1 MSDITKSFKN
11 VFISQKNSGYLFELI
26 ITKIL
31 QNNTHYKKYVI
42 NHIDIYKSNI
52 IDLQS
57 FIFEDNFANIYNE
70 MKSSESVDLE
80 QILILLNQV
89 TIVRFENLILDDLY
103 KKYTEDHQSHITEQ
117 IDDKVEYDVRSERER
132 LERERTER
140 IRSERERETREKETH
155 EKEARER
162 EARESET
169 REKEIREKETRESE
183 TRKSNEREISCDIK
197 NVEKYESQEIEL
209 STVFHHLFSKHAV
222 VQSGRYNY
230 RLNIENVGSINLDSI
245 NILYNMYNINEYN
258 NKMYLI
264 EQNNKVLITIP
275 VGYYSIDQLLIVM
288 STLFNN
294 ASINKNKD
302 YKFHSN
308 LHKIKNKIF
317 FSCEL
322 NEKEKFKRNVVFG
335 MSFIYDKYP
344 KNDQRV
350 SSLQEILG
358 FEKSE
363 YINNTTYVTENSP
376 NICIFEDLYVKIFVN
391 DIELKKYNTSDS
403 SFSYYQCLNVIM
415 DNDFGKVMRFPQV
428 YSPYDI
434 YNENYIINTI
444 SFEFYNSH
452 MHIINTPIRFDTVLS
467 IDVTESFI

>member
-1 MSDITKSFKN
+1 
-11 VFISQKNSGYLFELI
+11 
-26 ITKIL
+26 
-31 QNNTHYKKYVI
+31 
-42 NHIDIYKSNI
+42 
-52 IDLQS
+52 
-57 FIFEDNFANIYNE
+57 
-70 MKSSESVDLE
+70 
-80 QILILLNQV
+80 
-89 TIVRFENLILDDLY
+89 
-103 KKYTEDHQSHITEQ
+103 
-117 IDDKVEYDVRSERER
+117 
-132 LERERTER
+132 
-140 IRSERERETREKETH
+140 
-155 EKEARER
+155 
-162 EARESET
+162 
-169 REKEIREKETRESE
+169 
-183 TRKSNEREISCDIK
+183 
-197 NVEKYESQEIEL
+197 
-209 STVFHHLFSKHAV
+209 
-222 VQSGRYNY
+222 
-230 RLNIENVGSINLDSI
+230 
-245 NILYNMYNINEYN
+245 MYNINEYN

-415 DNDFGKVMRFPQV
+415 DNDFGKVMRFPQG

>member
-1 MSDITKSFKN
+1 MSDITKSFRN

-31 QNNTHYKKYVI
+31 QNNPNYKKYVI
-42 NHIDIYKSNI
+42 NYIDLYKSNI

-80 QILILLNQV
+80 QILILLNNI
-89 TIVRFENLILDDLY
+89 TIVRFENVILDDLY
-103 KKYTEDHQSHITEQ
+103 KKFTEDRITEDRITEDQ
-117 IDDKVEYDVRSERER
+117 QSRITEGKVGKVESSDVRSERER
-132 LERERTER
+132 SERERTER
-140 IRSERERETREKETH
+140 IRSERAREREAREIEAR
-155 EKEARER
+155 EIEARER
-162 EARESET
+162 EARE
-169 REKEIREKETRESE
+169 REAR
-183 TRKSNEREISCDIK
+183 EREARERSSDLK
-197 NVEKYESQEIEL
+197 RVEKYESQEKTEYEL
-209 STVFHHLFSKHAV
+209 STVFHHLFSKHAI

-230 RLNIENVGSINLDSI
+230 RLNIENVGSINWDAI

-288 STLFNN
+288 TTLFNN

-302 YKFHSN
+302 YKFYSN

-363 YINNTTYVTENSP
+363 YINNTTYVTENPP
-376 NICIFEDLYVKIFVN
+376 NICIFEDLYVKVFVN

-403 SFSYYQCLNVIM
+403 SFSYYQCLNAIM
-415 DNDFGKVMRFPQV
+415 DSDFGKVVRFPQS
-428 YSPYDI
+428 YNPYDI

-452 MHIINTPIRFDTVLS
+452 MNIINTPIKFDTVLS
-467 IDVTESFI
+467 IDVRG